1 MVGDAIE
8 KIRKDEENVVT
19 VQVRE
24 DMTREE
30 VMELVYQRV
39 DQELPL
45 KEDVTSS
52 TCNILMFLSVLGLGV
67 EGIKYRI

>member
-1 MVGDAIE
+1 MVGDANE

-30 VMELVYQRV
+30 TMELVYQRV
-39 DQELPL
+39 YQELPL
-45 KEDVTSS
+45 QQDVTSHI
-52 TCNILMFLSVLGLGV
+52 CNIL
-67 EGIKYRI
+67 